1 MYYYYVCTN
10 LSKNDKEYFVTF
22 YRDGFHEYMIKTN
35 MYFVYL
41 ICELKEKKH
50 RYKYSYQDY
59 PHSFCSIFFGATPA
73 SVLSVL

>member
-35 MYFVYL
+35 ILFTSYVNWRKKNIVINTVTKIIRL
-41 ICELKEKKH
+41 LCENDIEVEKCTYISKT
-50 RYKYSYQDY
+50 
-59 PHSFCSIFFGATPA
+59 G
-73 SVLSVL
+73 